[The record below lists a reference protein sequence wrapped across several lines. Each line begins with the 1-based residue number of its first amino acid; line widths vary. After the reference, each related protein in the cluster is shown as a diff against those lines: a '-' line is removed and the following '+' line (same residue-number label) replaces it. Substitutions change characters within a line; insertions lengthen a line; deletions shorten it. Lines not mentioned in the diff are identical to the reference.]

1 MTSPFIITDK
11 LQYAYPKS
19 KDHPALKHI
28 DLEIKSD
35 EYLLM
40 CGASGSGK
48 STLCRTFN
56 GLIPHF
62 YEGDFRGLVLV
73 AGESTIEQ
81 SVAELSVKVGMV
93 FQNAEAQL
101 FNRTVELELAFGL
114 ESLGLPSEN
123 IKKRIA
129 ETAEMMGIEDLL
141 PRNPHELSTG
151 EQQLVSIVA
160 VLAINPQIVIL
171 DEPYSNLDHVNVRR
185 VRAALNMIHMQRKG
199 VVVCEHRL
207 PLTVSEAQRMV
218 ALQEGRIVLNGSPGE
233 VLLRD
238 VEEFGLESPLS
249 ARIGRQLELPN
260 LPLDVRTLKKDTPS
274 VVYPTEFKPDLFQP
288 VSTDLPPVLEV
299 ENVALALGDTAILH
313 EISFTLRQGECLA
326 VVGANGAGKTT
337 LLKHLNGLIR
347 PSRGKV
353 RVMGLDISSSKVS
366 DLARYVG
373 VAFQNPDNQFFKLT
387 VWDEISVGPKVLG
400 RYDESWLQELVTLF
414 GLRHLL
420 NRSPY
425 RLSGGEK
432 KRVAFAAALACRP
445 KILALDE
452 PTAGQDLNFR
462 RSLGEVF
469 AHLRE
474 VGQAIFVVTH
484 DLAFAEQYA
493 HRWLLMSKGQIIA
506 EGQPWQVM
514 ANQNAMRQANLE
526 PTDAFLIYSGIPE
539 RDGVLKSITDCQ

>member
-19 KDHPALKHI
+19 KDHLALKHI

-62 YEGDFRGLVLV
+62 YEGNFRGRVLV

-114 ESLGLPSEN
+114 ESLGLPSED

-129 ETAEMMGIEDLL
+129 QTAEMMGIEDLL
-141 PRNPHELSTG
+141 PRKPHELSTG

-160 VLAINPQIVIL
+160 VLTINPQIVIL

-185 VRAALNMIHMQRKG
+185 VRAALNMIHKQRKG

-207 PLTVSEAQRMV
+207 PLTVSDAQRMV
-218 ALQEGRIVLNGSPGE
+218 ALQEGRIVLNGSPGQ
-233 VLLRD
+233 VLRRD

-288 VSTDLPPVLEV
+288 VSADSPPVLEV
-299 ENVALALGDTAILH
+299 ENVAFTLGDTAILH

-400 RYDESWLQELVTLF
+400 RYDESWLQGLVTLF